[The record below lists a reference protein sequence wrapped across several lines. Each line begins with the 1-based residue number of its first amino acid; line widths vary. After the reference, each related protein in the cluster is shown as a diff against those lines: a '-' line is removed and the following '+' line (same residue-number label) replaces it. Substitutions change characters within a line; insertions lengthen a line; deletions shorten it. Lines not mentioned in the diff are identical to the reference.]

1 MDQEK
6 FKEIKDVI
14 APSAVELSPNH
25 VKIGNNFLRTVFI
38 LSYPRYITSDWF
50 LPIINLP
57 RLVDISIFIH
67 PVDTGIALKNLRK
80 KAARVEAQI
89 NEFEEKGMVRDPA
102 LETAYQDIETL
113 RDALQQAREKL
124 FNVGIYIAFYGKTVE
139 ELNDLEKEINLLL
152 ESKLIYT
159 KPATFQQTEAFF
171 SVLPLENDE
180 LKVNVPLNSSP
191 ISSFFPFISTDLTSD
206 KGILYGINK
215 HNNTLVI
222 FDRFSLENAN
232 MVIFAKSGSGKS
244 YFAKMEILRSL
255 MIGSDVLVIDP
266 ENEYENLTEAV
277 GGSHIKIS
285 LTSED
290 SINPFDVPA
299 VPEDEDAAET
309 LKSHIVNLATL
320 IKLMIGNITPSEE
333 SILDKAITETY
344 ASREITPDKDF
355 SSATPPLLSDL
366 EAVLSNMDGG
376 KDLAAKLY
384 RFTSGSFAGFVN
396 KPTNINIKNRL
407 VVFSIRDL
415 EEELRPIAMHIVLSF
430 IWNLIRSE
438 FKKRLVFI
446 DEAWIMMKH
455 EASASFLFGLVKR
468 ARKYFLGITTI
479 TQDVE
484 DFLNSSYGRPIV
496 TNSSLQLL
504 LKQSNTSAEMLSKI
518 FALSE
523 TEKNFLVETEVGNGL
538 FFAGLKH
545 VAVEIVASFF
555 EHQIITTNPEDLLN
569 KDKNG

>member
-266 ENEYENLTEAV
+266 ENEYENLAEAV

>member
-25 VKIGNNFLRTVFI
+25 VKIGNNFLRTIFI

-89 NEFEEKGMVRDPA
+89 NEYEEKGMVRDPA
-102 LETAYQDIETL
+102 LETAYQDVETL

-255 MIGSDVLVIDP
+255 MVGSDVLVIDP
-266 ENEYENLTEAV
+266 ENEYENLAEAV

-290 SINPFDVPA
+290 NINPFDVPA

-320 IKLMIGNITPSEE
+320 IKLMVGDITPSEE
-333 SILDKAITETY
+333 SLLDKAITETY
-344 ASREITPDKDF
+344 ASREITPEKDF
-355 SSATPPLLSDL
+355 SFAPAPLLSDL
-366 EAVLSNMDGG
+366 EAVLNNMDGG

-384 RFTSGSFAGFVN
+384 RYTSGSFAGFVN
-396 KPTNINIKNRL
+396 KPTNINVKNRL

-484 DFLNSSYGRPIV
+484 DFLNSSFGRPIV

-504 LKQSNTSAEMLSKI
+504 LKQSNTSAEILSKI

-555 EHQIITTNPEDLLN
+555 EHQIITTNPEEILN